1 MRATDFVESYLDAW
15 NHHSPEDVADHL
27 AVDGVYCD
35 IPEHAES
42 SRDELASTLRRFF
55 SQFRHRYELVGDVLT
70 NRDSIAIQYRMIPD
84 EGSADTVY
92 SGAEFITLTASGALV
107 IRDYYDVPDD
117 RLSNAPRVAE
127 RLTTT
132 RRKYAK
138 SGLDRAT
145 LKRYRE
151 RLDDLMR
158 SEQIYLRSDL
168 TLPQLARIMNCS
180 VNHLSQVINA
190 GCGESFFDYVNRHRI
205 DRARALLAEHPDGSS
220 PVMDVAYSVGFNSG
234 SAFYSAFRKYA
245 GTTPARYRRSVAAR
259 S

>member
-27 AVDGVYCD
+27 AVDGIYCD

-42 SRDELASTLRRFF
+42 SRDELVSNLRRFF

-70 NRDSIAIQYRMIPD
+70 TRSSIAIQYRMIPED
-84 EGSADTVY
+84 ASADTVY
-92 SGAEFITLTASGALV
+92 SGAEFITLTAEGALV

-117 RLSNAPRVAE
+117 RLSNTPRVAE
-127 RLTTT
+127 RIARE

-138 SGLDRAT
+138 SGLDPET
-145 LKRYRE
+145 LLRYRG
-151 RLDDLMR
+151 RLDALMR
-158 SEQIYLRSDL
+158 SEQAYLRSDL
-168 TLPQLARIMNCS
+168 TLPQLARMVNCS

-205 DRARALLAEHPDGSS
+205 EHARTLLAELQDDRS
-220 PVMDVAYSVGFNSG
+220 PVLNIAYAVGFNSS

-245 GTTPARYRRSVAAR
+245 GTTPARYRRSAAAG